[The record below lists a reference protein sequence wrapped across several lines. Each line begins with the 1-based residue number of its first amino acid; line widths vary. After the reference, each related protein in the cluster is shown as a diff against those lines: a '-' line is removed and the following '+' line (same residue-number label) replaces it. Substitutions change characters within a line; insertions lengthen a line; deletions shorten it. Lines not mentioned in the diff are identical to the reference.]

1 MSNRLI
7 SILLLSTGALCA
19 QAQSM
24 YPVVSKAE
32 QQARDEA
39 RRPLLDAE
47 LAFER
52 EALAKA
58 AKELD
63 AGPTRERDATVHRH
77 KENIKALLREIE
89 TVEEKATEPKQAR
102 MVARA
107 IRPPAGIA
115 ETKKAANFWD
125 PYNRAPDTADF
136 FTSPKEGQP

>member
-19 QAQSM
+19 QAQST

-39 RRPLLDAE
+39 RRPLLDSE

-58 AKELD
+58 GKEFD
-63 AGPTRERDATVHRH
+63 AGPTREREAAVHRH

-89 TVEEKATEPKQAR
+89 TVEEKTTEPKQAR

-107 IRPPAGIA
+107 IRPPARIA
-115 ETKKAANFWD
+115 ETKKTANFWD
-125 PYNRAPDTADF
+125 PYNRASDTADF